1 MSIYPIVLILR
12 PSHGHGSESST
23 PQSSLQRM
31 HPIPAGSE
39 FLAAQH
45 MPALVDRP
53 LTIYTRLAKLDL
65 GWFQRGSVPTPAGRY
80 RPGYRPAPVGKRG
93 NRERGAVALPT
104 GRAVG
109 TDRRWSRARS
119 VPTGRYRP
127 GRSVPTPRPVGCH
140 AALCDWPTAATSAPR
155 QLAVAISRF

>member
-1 MSIYPIVLILR
+1 MSRSLFRLEMFQNHRPWFRNRIASKTQQKKEERRCQLKTGHLLLYQSRCLVFSVLR
-12 PSHGHGSESST
+12 
-23 PQSSLQRM
+23 
-31 HPIPAGSE
+31 
-39 FLAAQH
+39 
-45 MPALVDRP
+45 LVP
-53 LTIYTRLAKLDL
+53 T
-65 GWFQRGSVPTPAGRY
+65 GSVPTPAGRY